1 MLRVRDSLSVYIHV
15 HRSYLRCVIKYLP
28 LVHNTNRSKFALRF
42 FPGPD
47 QQQPDDDDNN
57 MIVLHA
63 AFAALL
69 LVHSSVADAGLEEQ
83 VPVQSD
89 EGVLVL
95 TKDNFDNIIATSEYL
110 LVKFC
115 EYCPP

>member
-1 MLRVRDSLSVYIHV
+1 MLRVRDIYTYI
-15 HRSYLRCVIKYLP
+15 IKKFY
-28 LVHNTNRSKFALRF
+28 VSKILILFTF
-42 FPGPD
+42 FFFHAGPD
-47 QQQPDDDDNN
+47 QQPDNN

-69 LVHSSVADAGLEEQ
+69 LVHSSVADAGVEEQ

-95 TKDNFDNIIATSEYL
+95 TKDNFDNIVATSEYL

-115 EYCPP
+115 EYLGPRREDIFFFFVFFFFKG